1 MTGLIEETGQTEGLH
16 EKAFSRRSF
25 IKGGGMMIVGFSLA
39 GAATAGGAD
48 AAFNP
53 WASPGPGNPNA
64 VDSFIAIHSDN
75 TASLNSGRI
84 ELGQG
89 ATSGLMILAAEE
101 LNMDWS
107 QLRHIAFDTGGATPS
122 PNTGNTGG
130 SSSITTGGPLVRMA
144 AAQGYQALLQLAS
157 ANLGVP
163 AAQLS
168 ASKGVFSGGGK
179 TVTYG
184 QLIGDKLFNV
194 TYAGTTLN
202 PGVAPAKPVS
212 QYTQVGI
219 ARPPRYDIPSIVTGT
234 KVYAANVRVPGML
247 HGRIVRPRGQG
258 AYGAGSTPIP
268 LTVDASSVAHISN
281 VQVIQVKNFLG
292 VVAPL
297 EFDAIQAAAQLKVSW
312 QTFPTISDSGNL
324 WKGMRDF
331 DQAGQ
336 IAAKFSV
343 NTGNVDSALAGAAKT
358 VTATYKYHYQMHGPI
373 GPNVAVADVNDSIQS
388 AIIYSHVKDGY
399 GTSRPKLSALLGYPI
414 NNVRIVYYEGASSFG
429 GGAIHVDCGQAAA
442 LLSRA
447 AAKPV
452 RLQYMRWDEHGWDNY
467 GQAMMF
473 DGKGGI
479 DANGNIVALDWT
491 GYSMAAYSVTPSES
505 LTGSVIAAPSSTG
518 GASDTSDTG
527 TQYNVNGTNRRYNL
541 KTVPT
546 LNNYF
551 KTSTLRAPNA
561 PQGTFAGE
569 QMVDQLAYAANMD
582 PYQFRLQNI
591 TKLQVN
597 DGFNQWHDALVAVAQ
612 LANWQPRVANSVKQT
627 GNTVTGRGIALGGFA
642 SSQAGTVAEITVN
655 KKSGKITATN
665 LYGAQVAGLSVAPS
679 MIENQISG
687 NLTMGTSRALY
698 EEVVFNKTNVTSLDW
713 VTYPLMRFA
722 DHPAVHYQVVQRTD
736 LLPTG
741 SGEPPQASVAAAIA
755 NAFFDA
761 TGVRIYEAPMT
772 TARVR
777 AVLKAGGVA

>member
-1 MTGLIEETGQTEGLH
+1 MTGLIEETGKTEALH

-25 IKGGGMMIVGFSLA
+25 VKGGGMMIVGFSLA
-39 GAATAGGAD
+39 GAATAGKAD
-48 AAFNP
+48 AAINP

-64 VDSFIAIHSDN
+64 VDSFLAIHSDN
-75 TASLNSGRI
+75 PASLNSGRI

-89 ATSGLMILAAEE
+89 STTGLMILAAEE

-107 QLRHIAFDTGGATPS
+107 QLKHIAFDTGGPTPS

-144 AAQGYQALLQLAS
+144 AAQGYQALLRLAS
-157 ANLGVP
+157 AKLNVPVANLTVSGGV
-163 AAQLS
+163 
-168 ASKGVFSGGGK
+168 VSGGGK

-258 AYGAGSTPIP
+258 AYGAGSTPVP
-268 LTVDASSVAHISN
+268 LTVDASSISHIPN

-312 QTFPTISDSGNL
+312 QPFPTISDSGNL
-324 WKGMRDF
+324 WKGMRAF
-331 DQAGQ
+331 DAAGQ

-358 VTATYKYHYQMHGPI
+358 VTATYKHHYQMHAPI

-399 GTSRPKLSALLGYPI
+399 GTSRPKISALLGYPL
-414 NNVRIVYYEGASSFG
+414 NNVRIVYYEGSSTFG

-447 AAKPV
+447 VAKPV

-473 DGKGGI
+473 DGI
-479 DANGNIVALDWT
+479 RV
-491 GYSMAAYSVTPSES
+491 
-505 LTGSVIAAPSSTG
+505 GST
-518 GASDTSDTG
+518 
-527 TQYNVNGTNRRYNL
+527 R
-541 KTVPT
+541 
-546 LNNYF
+546 
-551 KTSTLRAPNA
+551 
-561 PQGTFAGE
+561 
-569 QMVDQLAYAANMD
+569 
-582 PYQFRLQNI
+582 
-591 TKLQVN
+591 
-597 DGFNQWHDALVAVAQ
+597 
-612 LANWQPRVANSVKQT
+612 
-627 GNTVTGRGIALGGFA
+627 
-642 SSQAGTVAEITVN
+642 
-655 KKSGKITATN
+655 TAT
-665 LYGAQVAGLSVAPS
+665 S
-679 MIENQISG
+679 
-687 NLTMGTSRALY
+687 SRSILG
-698 EEVVFNKTNVTSLDW
+698 
-713 VTYPLMRFA
+713 
-722 DHPAVHYQVVQRTD
+722 PATRWP
-736 LLPTG
+736 PTR
-741 SGEPPQASVAAAIA
+741 SRRPNRSP
-755 NAFFDA
+755 
-761 TGVRIYEAPMT
+761 
-772 TARVR
+772 AR
-777 AVLKAGGVA
+777 